1 MTSLTLQYEKHLILN
16 SAAGGQSNSGGAGK
30 KAIIGGTNS
39 ISSGVKKSHRHY
51 DLRKSSGRS
60 SSKYNNNHEANVM
73 SNYGSYNFGIAGGEK
88 EYNDD
93 DEDEFGGV
101 GRMTSQSGN
110 LLFGKLNSSSGELT
124 TTTTPFMLTSSTKPR
139 VNRAINKSTRYI
151 NNI

>member
-16 SAAGGQSNSGGAGK
+16 SAAGGQSNSGGGGGK

-39 ISSGVKKSHRHY
+39 MSSGVKKSHRHY
-51 DLRKSSGRS
+51 DLRRSSGRS
-60 SSKYNNNHEANVM
+60 SSKYNNNNNNHHEAKVM
-73 SNYGSYNFGIAGGEK
+73 SNYGSYNFGIVGGEK

-124 TTTTPFMLTSSTKPR
+124 NTTTPFMLTSSTKPR
-139 VNRAINKSTRYI
+139 VNRSTNKSTR
-151 NNI
+151 